1 MRNLTETTKLYA
13 KYIPLSYLKNSKYIA
28 SDYFID
34 FMCLPKT
41 LAILNIAMRLL
52 SYDIFTIDLI
62 RWAND
67 GRIPYQNC
75 MTCLPEEWLFISNDF
90 HTFTSSFIPSYQ
102 TINTLSAKIAKHIAY
117 ERWALMAIV
126 LVLKR
131 IFLLN
136 DSSEK
141 RLSYYSRD
149 LNQYFNWYEWEQYS
163 RVRLELITS
172 YTTSLYGCKF
182 EDIKDVDV
190 IVEHSLKRSDYEMTK
205 TIECIKRGYKY
216 YDFRQD
222 LRQEFKSL
230 LLNEND
236 SQKTESVYHSLYPLT
251 TATEL
256 ALKRVTSPA
265 VKEVL
270 STNFEDKSLSGW
282 TCSHG
287 KVFHRG
293 YDFLHKDPK
302 QWSSTFKLLIRL
314 SCIILC
320 CRTKDLIPIINRME

>member
-1 MRNLTETTKLYA
+1 MRKV
-13 KYIPLSYLKNSKYIA
+13 S
-28 SDYFID
+28 
-34 FMCLPKT
+34 
-41 LAILNIAMRLL
+41 
-52 SYDIFTIDLI
+52 
-62 RWAND
+62 
-67 GRIPYQNC
+67 
-75 MTCLPEEWLFISNDF
+75 
-90 HTFTSSFIPSYQ
+90 TFP
-102 TINTLSAKIAKHIAY
+102 AY

-141 RLSYYSRD
+141 RLSHYSRD

-222 LRQEFKSL
+222 LRQEYKSL

-236 SQKTESVYHSLYPLT
+236 SHDSQSTESVYHSLYPLT

-320 CRTKDLIPIINRME
+320 CRTKDLIPIINRMETIYFSNKSMKKKFKR